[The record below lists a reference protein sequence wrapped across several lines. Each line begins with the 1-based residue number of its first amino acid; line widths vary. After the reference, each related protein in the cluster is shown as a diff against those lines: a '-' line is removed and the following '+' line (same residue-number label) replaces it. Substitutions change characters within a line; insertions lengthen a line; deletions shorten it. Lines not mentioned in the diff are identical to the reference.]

1 MVYEV
6 VFRGL
11 WDALTDPGLRMEWE
25 EAALLVGSF
34 LFFAVIQWLT
44 LRCRR
49 RWVRYIPLFLMTC
62 FWILTEYLVA
72 SEPSMGAAVLVMIAG
87 YPVVLGW
94 TGTVSSCLVWH
105 IRKFFRKTA

>member
-1 MVYEV
+1 MVFEV

-34 LFFAVIQWLT
+34 LFFAVIQYLT

-72 SEPSMGAAVLVMIAG
+72 SEPSMGAILIVVIMG
-87 YPVVLGW
+87 YPAIMGLS
-94 TGTVSSCLVWH
+94 GTICACVIWH
-105 IRKFFRKTA
+105 LRNLFRKTA